1 MELEMFFSSRIISWC
16 EVREKRPAGGQII
29 PQPGSSQ
36 GAVLQTETIK
46 VMRGETKMPAIIIE
60 IIIGLNVYN

>member
-1 MELEMFFSSRIISWC
+1 MC

-46 VMRGETKMPAIIIE
+46 VMRGESKMPAIIIE